1 MVQVFDT
8 SIRKLKKQFG
18 LRAKEPL
25 PHFLVIG
32 TQKGGTTSLHK
43 LLSQHP
49 DVFLPECKEV
59 QYFSLHADKPISWYG
74 EQFNSAKPG
83 QRRGKSKKQNGMKLT
98 RLP

>member
-1 MVQVFDT
+1 MVQVFDN
-8 SIRKLKKQFG
+8 SIHKLKLQFG